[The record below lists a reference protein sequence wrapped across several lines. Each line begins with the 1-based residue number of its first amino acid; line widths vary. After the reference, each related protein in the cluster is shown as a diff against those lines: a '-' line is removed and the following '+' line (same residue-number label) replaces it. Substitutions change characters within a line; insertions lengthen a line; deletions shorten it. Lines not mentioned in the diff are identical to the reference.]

1 MKMIE
6 FHNDWLWQMFWRP
19 QPWKTLSD
27 YTLCT
32 FGFNCIEWIWYL
44 KERKDK
50 ADGEV
55 RHPVKRSSHGVC
67 GRTMGL
73 LEELSCDQERNTR

>member
-1 MKMIE
+1 MIDSDKC
-6 FHNDWLWQMFWRP
+6 FGDDNPGKPF
-19 QPWKTLSD
+19 SD

-32 FGFNCIEWIWYL
+32 CGFNCIEWIWYL

-67 GRTMGL
+67 GRTVGL
-73 LEELSCDQERNTR
+73 LEELSCDQERNAR